1 VKKSLLLL
9 SALMLCF
16 TTQAKT
22 PKGMSIFVKHEINA
36 TDKISSVGIAQRI
49 RFAYSDMGAEATT
62 NISYAEVITEE
73 GYLEEFMAWEVG
85 VKFGYFSNISVY
97 VEAGIDLSES
107 LLNDNRNDDCCY
119 DYYDQHNSPD
129 GYAGAGIGFQL
140 NRARIEFSARAR
152 KIDSELWQSAAYVF
166 YGAQLTIEF

>member
-1 VKKSLLLL
+1 VKKGLLLVPIL
-9 SALMLCF
+9 FLCF
-16 TTQAKT
+16 NTQAKT
-22 PKGMSIFVKHEINA
+22 LEGMSIFVKHEINA
-36 TDKISSVGIAQRI
+36 TDKISSVGVAQRI
-49 RFAYSDMGAEATT
+49 RFAYSDMGAQATT
-62 NISYAEVITEE
+62 NISYAEVITED

-85 VKFGYFSNISVY
+85 VKFGYFSDVSFYI
-97 VEAGIDLSES
+97 EAGIDLSEA

-140 NRARIEFSARAR
+140 SKASIELSARAR
-152 KIDSELWQSAAYVF
+152 KIDSERWQSAAYVF